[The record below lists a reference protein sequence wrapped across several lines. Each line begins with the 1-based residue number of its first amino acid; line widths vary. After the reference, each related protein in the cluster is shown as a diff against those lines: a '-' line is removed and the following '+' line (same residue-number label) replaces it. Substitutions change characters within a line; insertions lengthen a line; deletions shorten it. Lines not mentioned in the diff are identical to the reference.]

1 MKKRPLILAL
11 AFLSI
16 VCITVVLYDF
26 NVIPH
31 KKYPGSDFGI
41 PTYQSPSDLDG
52 DGVDD
57 QTDLL
62 QSVRQYI
69 AQRPRYKS
77 RYYAAGGYP
86 DDGYGVCTDVVA
98 FGMRGAGYDLMAL
111 VAEDIAAAPDCYTVE
126 TPDRQID
133 FRRVRNLKVYFRR
146 HAQSLTTDV
155 RDIAQWQGGDIV
167 IWDGHIG
174 VVSDSR
180 NRKGIPFVIHHA
192 NPFQL
197 QYEEDIL
204 ETWGPVVGHYRLLPP
219 DN

>member
-1 MKKRPLILAL
+1 MKKRPLVLAL
-11 AFLSI
+11 AALFF
-16 VCITVVLYDF
+16 VCVTVVLYDF
-26 NVIPH
+26 QIIPH
-31 KKYPGSDFGI
+31 KKYPSSDFGI
-41 PTYQSPSDLDG
+41 SAYQSPSDLDG

-57 QTDLL
+57 QTDFL
-62 QSVRQYI
+62 QSVRQYV

-77 RYYAAGGYP
+77 RYYADSGYP

-111 VAEDIAAAPDCYTVE
+111 VAEDIAAAPDCYPVE

-133 FRRVRNLKVYFRR
+133 FRRVRNLKVYFGR

-155 RDIAQWQGGDIV
+155 GDIAQWQGGDIV

-174 VVSDSR
+174 VVSDNR

-192 NPFQL
+192 NPFQPG
-197 QYEEDIL
+197 YEQDIL
-204 ETWGPVVGHYRLLPP
+204 ETWGTVAGHYRLLAPGS
-219 DN
+219 

>member
-1 MKKRPLILAL
+1 MRKGLPAAL
-11 AFLSI
+11 AVLSVI
-16 VCITVVLYDF
+16 CIAVVLYDF
-26 NVIPH
+26 QIIPH
-31 KKYPGSDFGI
+31 KKYSSSDFGI
-41 PTYQSPSDLDG
+41 PVYHSPNDLDG

-57 QTDLL
+57 QTDFL

-69 AQRPRYKS
+69 SQRPRYKS
-77 RYYAAGGYP
+77 RYYAESGYP

-98 FGMRGAGYDLMAL
+98 FGMQGAGYDLMEL
-111 VAEDIAAAPDCYTVE
+111 VFADIVHSPESYTVE
-126 TPDRQID
+126 IPDKQID

-146 HAQSLTTDV
+146 HAQSLTTD
-155 RDIAQWQGGDIV
+155 IQEITQWQGGDIV

-197 QYEEDIL
+197 SYEEDIL
-204 ETWGPVVGHYRLLPP
+204 ETWGTITGHYRLLPP
-219 DN
+219 DD